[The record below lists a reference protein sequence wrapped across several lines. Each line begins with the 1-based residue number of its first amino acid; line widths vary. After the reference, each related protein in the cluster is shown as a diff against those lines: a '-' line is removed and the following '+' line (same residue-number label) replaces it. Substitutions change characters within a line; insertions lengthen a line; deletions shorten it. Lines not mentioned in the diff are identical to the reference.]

1 MLRIFGDS
9 TGKVSTD
16 SEKIHEI
23 LTRGVE
29 EIFVKESLE
38 AKLKSGKRLRV
49 KLGIDPTGKNI
60 HIGNAVTLWKLRAF
74 QDLGH
79 QVVLVVGDFTAK
91 IGDPSDKLDKRPMLS
106 ADQIKENLIGYK
118 KQLAKIINVDKAEIV
133 YNSSWLSK
141 LRFDEICQLAESFTV
156 QQMTNRRNFKDRIEK
171 GIEVSLREFMYPLM
185 QGYDSVAIKA
195 DVELGGFDQLF
206 NVMAGRVIQKHYG
219 QKEQDIL
226 ITEMI
231 NGTDG
236 RKMSKSW
243 GNVINIIDSPDQMF
257 GKVMSVRDDLMVS
270 YFRLCTNVSVK
281 DAERIGGRLEYG
293 ENPRDIKLELATKL
307 TALYWGEKEA
317 IKAKEKFIEVFSDKK
332 IPDDIKTVT
341 SNPGVKL
348 VDIMLQE
355 KIVESKSEWR
365 RLVSENAVSDA
376 ETGTIISNASV
387 GVEHKIYRVG
397 KRRWLK
403 VKINS

>member
-1 MLRIFGDS
+1 MLRIFGGS
-9 TGKVSTD
+9 AEKISTD
-16 SEKIHEI
+16 NKKIHEI

-38 AKLKSGKRLRV
+38 AKLRSGKKLRI

-106 ADQIKENLIGYK
+106 TEQIKENLIGYK
-118 KQLAKIINVDKAEIV
+118 KQLGKIIDVDKAEIL
-133 YNSSWLSK
+133 YNSTWLSK

-156 QQMTNRRNFKDRIEK
+156 QQMTNRRNFKERIEK

-185 QGYDSVAIKA
+185 QGFDSVAVKS

-206 NVMAGRVIQKHYG
+206 NVMAGRAIQKHYG
-219 QKEQDIL
+219 QKEQDVL
-226 ITEMI
+226 ITAMV

-243 GNVINIIDSPDQMF
+243 GNVINIVDTPDQMF
-257 GKVMSVRDDLMVS
+257 GKVMSVRDDLMAS
-270 YFRLCTNVSVK
+270 YFLLCTGVPVQE
-281 DAERIGGRLEYG
+281 AERISNRLEYG

-307 TALYWGEKEA
+307 TELYWGEKEA
-317 IKAKEKFIEVFSDKK
+317 VRAKEKFIEIFSEKK
-332 IPDDIKTVT
+332 IPDDIKTIT
-341 SNPGVKL
+341 TNPGTKL
-348 VDIMLQE
+348 VDLMLKE
-355 KIVESKSEWR
+355 KIVDSKSEWR
-365 RLVSENAVSDA
+365 RLISENAVSDA
-376 ETGTIISNASV
+376 ETGNTISDPNV
-387 GVEHKIYRVG
+387 NVEQKVYRVG

-403 VKINS
+403 VRINS